1 MERDDL
7 HIGLNVAET
16 KAALRLTAMQ
26 MLTKWAM
33 NGIANF
39 RIPVGSRNYETLIDA
54 PARFDVTDPDE
65 LREYY
70 RIILEQ
76 CTKNG
81 KVA

>member
-26 MLTKWAM
+26 MLTRWAM

-39 RIPVGSRNYETLIDA
+39 RIPVGSSNYEKLLDA
-54 PARFDVTDPDE
+54 PEIFEVTDPE
-65 LREYY
+65 ELCEYYALILRE
-70 RIILEQ
+70 
-76 CTKNG
+76 CKKNG
-81 KVA
+81 EG